1 MYNHDYTHI
10 CKIPASSH
18 TFQIHRCCYLSYIR
32 LCLKKRN
39 AKGKPHV
46 FAYHGALNTPYASVL
61 PPPPH
66 PLGFLNIT
74 DKSWNPNWWEVAIYR
89 LLRTWR
95 TKHKDVQWCQQS
107 QRSAMLSDLRQK
119 FPSSITRPFF
129 VIIIIIIL
137 VDRCLC
143 TSEVR
148 AGNNTNGT
156 GYISTY
162 LTHQHT

>member
-1 MYNHDYTHI
+1 MYNHDYTRI

-32 LCLKKRN
+32 LCLKKKN

-46 FAYHGALNTPYASVL
+46 FAYHGVLNTPYASVL
-61 PPPPH
+61 PPPH

-95 TKHKDVQWCQQS
+95 TKHKDVQWWVENWILDPIYMVCLSAITTLCYVKWLKTKIPILHYAPVFCYHHYYYFSWQMS
-107 QRSAMLSDLRQK
+107 MHQRGKS
-119 FPSSITRPFF
+119 
-129 VIIIIIIL
+129 
-137 VDRCLC
+137 
-143 TSEVR
+143 
-148 AGNNTNGT
+148 G
-156 GYISTY
+156 
-162 LTHQHT
+162 